1 MHALLIAM
9 TILGC
14 DDSVTQCNYVAS
26 PAKHW
31 DTIAKCDAESERRLR
46 AYANAH
52 YPTIIAVC
60 QPTQVAAVSAAPK
73 TADTQPAMPPVKPDP
88 QPKPSHGIV
97 GLTARAIDQAR
108 QMLPSADSIKSV
120 LIQPVHFAS
129 DGYSWVA
136 KRLTN

>member
-1 MHALLIAM
+1 MHTLLIAM

-31 DTIAKCDAESERRLR
+31 DTIAQCDAESERRLR
-46 AYANAH
+46 TYANAH

-60 QPTQVAAVSAAPK
+60 QPTQVAGLGVPPK
-73 TADTQPAMPPVKPDP
+73 TTEASPTMAPVAPDP

-97 GLTARAIDQAR
+97 GLTARAIAQAR
-108 QMLPSADSIKSV
+108 EMLPSADSIKSV
-120 LIQPVHFAS
+120 LIKPVHFAS
-129 DGYSWVA
+129 TGYSWVA
-136 KRLTN
+136 TRLTN